1 MKNIIIIGG
10 GFSGTVTAVNI
21 ARLSPVPLNITV
33 IDESP
38 VDCRGVAYSTRNG
51 SHLLNVVAR
60 NMSALADQPNHF
72 VDWLQTL
79 CDHLDESPATL
90 KEHFAPRRV
99 YGEYLHNLFL
109 WHSTSLAMAKEF
121 RLERIRGRVEDITV
135 SGEQAMVTLHDGRTL
150 PADKIVLALGN
161 QPPADFRL
169 RGLDI
174 ESPKYIGNPWRD
186 WEQKLPS
193 PDRDLVVI
201 GTGLTTVDV
210 ILTLQ
215 DLKWRGKIWAVS
227 RHGLMPLS
235 HFKGFDYPDP
245 LADEPGPI
253 SLRRAVAIFQRHLR
267 EVRAR
272 GLNPA
277 ILVDKLRP
285 HTQRLWQNFS
295 LFEKRQFNRHFRTPW
310 NVTRHRIAP
319 EIHRRLSESIAAGQ
333 LEVVGGRLGHCTE
346 SQTGLTL
353 EIKGSHGARQ
363 IEVAAVINCT
373 GPKDRYIPSD
383 SALITNLVARGL
395 IQPDAMNMGIQAA
408 PNFAVL
414 DAQGRE
420 SAVFFALGSILK
432 GTLWETIAV
441 PELRSQTFRVAETI
455 VRQLTQGDA
464 AASPLAELHEEVI
477 EYFI

>member
-1 MKNIIIIGG
+1 MKNIVIIGG

-21 ARLSPVPLNITV
+21 ARLSPVPLHITV

-72 VDWLQTL
+72 VDWLQTR
-79 CDHLDESPATL
+79 CDYMDEPPAAL
-90 KEHFAPRRV
+90 KERFAPRRV
-99 YGEYLHNLFL
+99 YGEYLHSLFL
-109 WHSTSLAMAKEF
+109 WHATSLAMAKEF
-121 RLERIRGRVEDITV
+121 CLKRVCGRVADIAV
-135 SGEQAMVTLHDGRTL
+135 NGEQATVTLDDGKTL
-150 PADKIVLALGN
+150 SADKIVLALGN
-161 QPPADFRL
+161 QPPANFRL
-169 RGLDI
+169 PGLNV
-174 ESPKYIGNPWRD
+174 ESPKYIANPWRN
-186 WEQKLPS
+186 WEIKLPS
-193 PDRDLVVI
+193 PDRDLIVV

-215 DLKWRGKIWAVS
+215 DLKWQGKIWAVS

-245 LADEPGPI
+245 LANETFPI
-253 SLRRAVAIFQRHLR
+253 SLRRMVRIFQRHLR
-267 EVRAR
+267 ECRKR

-295 LFEKRQFNRHFRTPW
+295 LFEKKQFNRHFRTVW

-319 EIHRRLSESIAAGQ
+319 EIHRRLSESIVAGK
-333 LEVVGGRLGHCTE
+333 LEIVGGGLKNCSE
-346 SQTGLTL
+346 SETALTL
-353 EIKGSHGARQ
+353 EVKGPHGPRQ
-363 IEVAAVINCT
+363 IEAAALINCT

-383 SALITNLVARGL
+383 SPLITNLVTRGL

-420 SAVFFALGSILK
+420 SATLFALGSILK

-455 VRQLTQGDA
+455 ARQLSHTDHP
-464 AASPLAELHEEVI
+464 ASPITDVHGEVI